1 MALQIGSVWV
11 GGRVWLAPMASVTD
25 LPFRLAASRLG
36 ASYTVSEMVACSMF
50 AAGRRDMVNRSGGRS
65 ALKEKL
71 SLSVVQLAAREPGEI
86 ARAAAMAEAEGADI
100 IDINMGC
107 PSREV
112 VGGASGAALM
122 RDPELARQLITAT
135 VQAVRCPVTVKMRL
149 GWDVDCLNAPE
160 LAAMAEGL
168 GVAAVT
174 VHGRTRNQLYRGTAD
189 WAAVAMVKKAVSIPV
204 IVNGDIVDAVTARQA
219 LAQSGADAVM
229 VGRAAR
235 GRPWI
240 VAAIERALETG
251 GEVAEPGAAARLAIM
266 LGHLHDCLDFYGE
279 DIGRKIFRKHL
290 AAYIDL
296 APDPPGMDA
305 QAAAIL
311 RRQARADM
319 CRIEEPAGVEAA
331 LAAWWRGRYEAC
343 AIAQTEAC

>member
-1 MALQIGSVWV
+1 MRTEFKIGGVPI

-25 LPFRLAASRLG
+25 LPFRLTASRLG
-36 ASYTVSEMVACSMF
+36 APYTVSEMVACSMF
-50 AAGRRDMVNRSGGRS
+50 EAGRRDMVNRSGGRS

-71 SLSVVQLAAREPGEI
+71 PLSVVQLAAREPGEI
-86 ARAAAMAEAEGADI
+86 ARAASLAEADGADI

-122 RDPELARQLITAT
+122 RDLPLAGALIAAT
-135 VQAVRCPVTVKMRL
+135 VSAVRCPVTVKMRL

-160 LAAMAEGL
+160 LAALAEGL
-168 GVAAVT
+168 GVSAVT

-189 WAAVAMVKKAVSIPV
+189 WAAVAAVKKAVGIPV
-204 IVNGDIVDAVTARQA
+204 IVNGDIADAESARQA

-235 GRPWI
+235 GRPWL
-240 VAAIERALETG
+240 VAAIARALETG
-251 GEVAEPGAAARLAIM
+251 GPVVEPGAPERLGIM
-266 LGHLHDCLDFYGE
+266 LGHFRDCLAFYGE
-279 DIGRKIFRKHL
+279 EIGLPIFRKHL

-296 APDPPGMDA
+296 APDPSGTDA
-305 QAAAIL
+305 QEAAAL
-311 RRQARADM
+311 RRRARADM
-319 CRIEEPAGVEAA
+319 CRIGDPCGVEQA
-331 LAAWWRGRYEAC
+331 LSAWWCGRYD
-343 AIAQTEAC
+343 TEVMA